1 MKPTTALSAWF
12 RLIRLFMALQTVMLV
27 IQVLVALFLGVGN
40 LRVPTTFL
48 HNPFGPENGILK
60 MVMTVE
66 VGGIFNQVGVID
78 ITPPAPVS
86 ITDAWDVPRR
96 VVYGTGYEL
105 AELYGL
111 WHDDLL
117 WIWTQKRRPVL
128 VTGRP
133 GGWVIV

>member
-60 MVMTVE
+60 MVIAIKVAG
-66 VGGIFNQVGVID
+66 VFDQVGVFNV
-78 ITPPAPVS
+78 PPA
-86 ITDAWDVPRR
+86 ITVTDTGNVPGG
-96 VVYGTGYEL
+96 VANGTGYEL
-105 AELYGL
+105 AEFY
-111 WHDDLL
+111 
-117 WIWTQKRRPVL
+117 
-128 VTGRP
+128 
-133 GGWVIV
+133 